1 VNWVLG
7 IGVIPLIGVAVGVI
21 AERVPMPDLV
31 RSVASVFVSWVLT
44 TILLIWLTIR
54 FRLMGPDTIVSIGL
68 ENAAAPVVACVVV
81 AILHVVLGYAASA
94 LPLVVQHR
102 PIVLAGS
109 IGLYLG
115 VTHVRIVSVLAKLPP
130 MTEL

>member
-1 VNWVLG
+1 MNWVLG
-7 IGVIPLIGVAVGVI
+7 IGVIPLIGVAVGVV

-31 RSVASVFVSWVLT
+31 RSVAAVFGSWVLT
-44 TILLIWLTIR
+44 TILLIWMTIQ
-54 FRLMGPDTIVSIGL
+54 FRLMGPDTVLSIGL
-68 ENAAAPVVACVVV
+68 ENVAALGAACVAA

-94 LPLVVQHR
+94 LPLLVQHR
-102 PIVLAGS
+102 PTILAGS

-115 VTHVRIVSVLAKLPP
+115 VTHVRVMAALAQLPP